1 MEDSTIEDSPKQR
14 NWPIYLYIPNIIG
27 YARIIAN
34 VAAFGVAFT
43 NKKLFAILYFA
54 SFVCDELDGRF
65 ARMFNQKSTFGAV
78 LDMVTDRV
86 STAALLVLLTHFY
99 NTHLSSKASHKDM
112 GDSKSTLLR
121 LYYQHRYFMGYCAIG
136 AEIAY
141 ILLYMLAADGNIGS
155 PYEVARH
162 AVAERTVYGIVL
174 VIALPGC
181 AIKQLVNLV
190 QMKTAADVCVR
201 YDTHRYSSK
210 SQ

>member
-136 AEIAY
+136 AE
-141 ILLYMLAADGNIGS
+141 
-155 PYEVARH
+155 VARH